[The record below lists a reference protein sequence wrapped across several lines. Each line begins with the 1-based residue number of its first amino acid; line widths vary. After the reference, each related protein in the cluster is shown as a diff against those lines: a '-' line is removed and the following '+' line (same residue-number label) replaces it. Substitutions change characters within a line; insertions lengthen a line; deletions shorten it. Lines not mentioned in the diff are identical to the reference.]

1 MVKKLYWGHLA
12 PHNRLFVLPLPWAHT
27 EVIHSH
33 LLTFTEVEKDQ
44 GGLHTSQTATS
55 GMETGVTKGEEMG
68 A

>member
-1 MVKKLYWGHLA
+1 M
-12 PHNRLFVLPLPWAHT
+12 LFVLPLPWAHT

-33 LLTFTEVEKDQ
+33 LLTFTEVEKDH